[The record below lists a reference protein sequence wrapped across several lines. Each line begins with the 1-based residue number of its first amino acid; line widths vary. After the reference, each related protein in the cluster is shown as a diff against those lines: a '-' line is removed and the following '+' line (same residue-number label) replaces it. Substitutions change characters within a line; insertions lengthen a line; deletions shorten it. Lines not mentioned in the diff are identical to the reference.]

1 MNRSWDLDFASA
13 RTKRDRRILSESID
27 DRFLIISVFSLCLM
41 IYGGWKNKVC
51 QYNELFFYYVLSRK
65 SSLLLDKE

>member
-1 MNRSWDLDFASA
+1 MKRSWDLDFASA

-41 IYGGWKNKVC
+41 IYGGWKIC